1 MHRRNF
7 IKTVSA
13 ASAISMLPHTL
24 FAEDNLKKPEDTAVI
39 KPRRLKAGDTIGLI
53 TPGSYI
59 TEDEL
64 KESVKNLEDLGFKV
78 VYTDNVT
85 ARFGYLGGKDDVRA
99 QDVNLMFSRKDVDGI
114 ICTRGGYGCA
124 RLLPYLDYNMIR
136 NNPKVLCG
144 YSDITSLLY
153 AITARTNMVTFH
165 GPVGISTFNEFSLS
179 YFKNTLMDP
188 ADSLRFWNARDEKL
202 DDKSRQ
208 VIPIRG
214 GKAKGRLAGG
224 NLSIVVSLI
233 GTPYDINTDG
243 KIVFLEEIGEEPYR
257 IDRMLTQMI
266 EAGKFEKAAGI
277 ALGVFEKCEAK
288 ESAPAEP
295 RSLTLQEVLMDR
307 LFNLNIPVIYGLS
320 FGHITNKF
328 TLPLGVMAE
337 LDVDNQNLTLLE
349 PAVV

>member
-13 ASAISMLPHTL
+13 ASAISMLPYKL
-24 FAEDNLKKPEDTAVI
+24 FAGNDSPKTGDIQVI
-39 KPRRLKAGDTIGLI
+39 KPPRLKAGDTIGLI
-53 TPGSYI
+53 TPGSFI
-59 TEDEL
+59 NEDEL
-64 KESVKNLEDLGFKV
+64 TESIKNLEDLGFKA

-85 ARFGYLGGKDDVRA
+85 ARYGYLGGKDEVRA
-99 QDVNLMFSRKDVDGI
+99 QDVNLMFSRKDVQGI
-114 ICTRGGYGCA
+114 VCTRGGYGCS
-124 RLLPYLDYNMIR
+124 RILPLLDYNMIM
-136 NNPKVLCG
+136 NNPKVLVG

-153 AITARTNMVTFH
+153 GITAKTNMVTFH
-165 GPVGISTFNEFSLS
+165 GPVGISTFNEFSLF

-188 ADSLRFWNARDEKL
+188 AGSLKFWNARDEKP

-208 VIPIRG
+208 VVPIRG
-214 GKAKGRLAGG
+214 GRARGRLAGG

-243 KIVFLEEIGEEPYR
+243 KIVFLEEVGEEPYR
-257 IDRMLTQMI
+257 VDRMLTQMI
-266 EAGKFEKAAGI
+266 EAGKFDKAAGI

-288 ESAPAEP
+288 EDDPSFPK
-295 RSLTLQEVLMDR
+295 SLALQEVLMDR
-307 LFNLNIPVIYGLS
+307 LYKLNIPVIYGLS

>member
-1 MHRRNF
+1 
-7 IKTVSA
+7 
-13 ASAISMLPHTL
+13 MLPYKL
-24 FAEDNLKKPEDTAVI
+24 FAEDKTKKTGDIPLI
-39 KPRRLKAGDTIGLI
+39 KPPRLKAGDTIGLI
-53 TPGSYI
+53 TPGSFI

-85 ARFGYLGGKDDVRA
+85 ARYGYLGGKDEVRA
-99 QDVNLMFSRKDVDGI
+99 EEVNLMFKRQDVQGI
-114 ICTRGGYGCA
+114 VCTRGGYGCS
-124 RLLPYLDYNMIR
+124 RILPYLDYDLIR
-136 NNPKVLCG
+136 NNPKVLVG

-153 AITARTNMVTFH
+153 GITARTNMVTFH
-165 GPVGISTFNEFSLS
+165 GPVGISTFNDFSLF

-188 ADSLRFWNARDEKL
+188 SEELRFFNAKDEKP

-208 VIPIRG
+208 VVPIRG
-214 GKAKGRLAGG
+214 GKARGRLAGG

-233 GTPYDINTDG
+233 GTPYDIDTEG
-243 KIVFLEEIGEEPYR
+243 KIVFLEEVGEEPYR
-257 IDRMLTQMI
+257 VDRMLTQMI
-266 EAGKFEKAAGI
+266 EAGKFDKASGI

-288 ESAPAEP
+288 DEDPSFPK
-295 RSLTLQEVLMDR
+295 SLTLQEVLMDR
-307 LFNLNIPVIYGLS
+307 LFSLKIPVIYGLS

-349 PAVV
+349 NAVV